1 MIYPKPCFSTSL
13 KFGVKFTQM
22 IRLVLIFSTLLL
34 NSSIV
39 YGNTKVN
46 LTIKESTDFT
56 GKEFKRTEKG
66 CGLNKYQKGNRDDES
81 VLNIFYSKNST
92 VKGGVFE
99 CSLQNVIYAKWNKN
113 LIISSV
119 NASKGSDNAFEII
132 NSNAIIKDS
141 KFSFSPQNKCVEGEN
156 GLLVF
161 YNNILENC
169 KLGFDIEKTDS
180 AEFTAVIFLKNEFIS
195 IEHDAFNCHD
205 RYDKKANKVYLFLKD
220 NKFTKKGKDFRKF
233 GKYSNCKKKFEIS
246 SELER
251 AVLNSDFKKIE
262 ILVKETIKNIL

>member
-1 MIYPKPCFSTSL
+1 MLKIALITIY
-13 KFGVKFTQM
+13 
-22 IRLVLIFSTLLL
+22 LLFI
-34 NSSIV
+34 SSIV
-39 YGNTKVN
+39 KSDSKINITV
-46 LTIKESTDFT
+46 KESTDFT
-56 GKEFKRTEKG
+56 GKEFKRNEEG
-66 CGLNKYQKGNRDDES
+66 CGLQKNQKGNRDKES

-92 VKGGVFE
+92 IKGGTFE
-99 CSLQNVIYAKWNKN
+99 CSLQNVIYAKWNLN

-119 NASKGSDNAFEII
+119 NASRGSDNAFEIR

-180 AEFTAVIFLKNEFIS
+180 SEFTAVIFLKNEFIS
-195 IEHDAFNCHD
+195 IKHDAFNCHD
-205 RYDKKANKVYLFLKD
+205 RNDKKANKVYLFLKD

-233 GKYSNCKKKFEIS
+233 GKYSNCKKKFKIS
-246 SELER
+246 SELES
-251 AVLNSDFKKIE
+251 AVLSSDFKKIE
-262 ILVKETIKNIL
+262 ILVKETIKNTL

>member
-1 MIYPKPCFSTSL
+1 MLKIALITIYLLFS
-13 KFGVKFTQM
+13 
-22 IRLVLIFSTLLL
+22 
-34 NSSIV
+34 SSIV
-39 YGNTKVN
+39 KSDSKINITV
-46 LTIKESTDFT
+46 KESTDFT
-56 GKEFKRTEKG
+56 GKEFKRNQEG
-66 CGLNKYQKGNRDDES
+66 CGLQKNQKGNRDKES

-92 VKGGVFE
+92 IKGGTFE
-99 CSLQNVIYAKWNKN
+99 CSLQNVIYAKWNLN

-119 NASKGSDNAFEII
+119 NASKGSDNAFEIR

-180 AEFTAVIFLKNEFIS
+180 SEFTAVIFLKNQFIS
-195 IEHDAFNCHD
+195 IRHDAFNCHD

-220 NKFTKKGKDFRKF
+220 NTFKKKGKDFRKF
-233 GKYSNCKKKFEIS
+233 GKYSNCKKKFKITR
-246 SELER
+246 ELED
-251 AVLNSDFKKIE
+251 AVLNSDFERID
-262 ILVKETIKNIL
+262 ILVRATIKNKS